1 MAAPAVTFGRPAA
14 SRRRRRLLAGRET
27 AMTTFHPAGI
37 TPADDATELRE
48 LAITRLHK
56 KRDLQAHL
64 LAYLLVNLLLNGIWF
79 LTGPDSFYW
88 PIIPML
94 GWGIGVAFHIWDVY
108 APETPSEE
116 RIRREM
122 DRLSRPQ

>member
-1 MAAPAVTFGRPAA
+1 
-14 SRRRRRLLAGRET
+14 
-27 AMTTFHPAGI
+27 MTTFHPAGI
-37 TPADDATELRE
+37 TPDDDGAELRE
-48 LAITRLHK
+48 FAIAQLRK

-64 LAYLLVNLLLNGIWF
+64 LAYLLVNLVLNGIWV
-79 LTGPDSFYW
+79 LTGPDTFYW

-94 GWGIGVAFHIWDVY
+94 AWGIGVAVHIWDVY

-122 DRLSRPQ
+122 DRLSRP

>member
-1 MAAPAVTFGRPAA
+1 
-14 SRRRRRLLAGRET
+14 
-27 AMTTFHPAGI
+27 
-37 TPADDATELRE
+37 
-48 LAITRLHK
+48 
-56 KRDLQAHL
+56 
-64 LAYLLVNLLLNGIWF
+64 
-79 LTGPDSFYW
+79 
-88 PIIPML
+88 ML